1 MAIRKSYAPEGTEWM
16 EEDFEMSPAIR
27 AGDLVWLS
35 GVTVFLED
43 GQLLEDAIDTAFSK
57 IEKTLK
63 SAGLD
68 WNNVVDITSFHVDIA
83 PQKELFLKI
92 KSRYVTK
99 KPYPAWTAVEVKGL
113 WGPAILAEIKV
124 VASAA

>member
-1 MAIRKSYAPEGTEWM
+1 MTNRKSFVPEGTEWM

-35 GVTVFLED
+35 GVTVFLEG
-43 GQLLEDAIDTAFSK
+43 GQSLENAIDTTFSK
-57 IEKTLK
+57 IEKILK

-68 WNNVVDITSFHVDIA
+68 WNNVVDVTSFHVDIA
-83 PQKELFLKI
+83 PQKELFLKV
-92 KSRYVTK
+92 KSRYITE

-113 WGPAILAEIKV
+113 WGPTILAEIKV